1 MGSGAYGWD
10 EVLGSDGSPLQTLL
24 LGRSLPGVGEDGGVA
39 AARALGSVLAAASG
53 WELAGFEP
61 AGANESV
68 SMWKDLRRVELLRAA
83 LGARV
88 AYATRLERE
97 AAMEEPR
104 TPPFVTRDL
113 EAQWTRQV
121 RRWQLSQA
129 MQEADRPLTD
139 RTRRLLRPPS
149 SLALW
154 LARDLR
160 TEGRAAEAGELA
172 RAYGE
177 ALADDAYEEEWLLLV
192 QERRA
197 RAALAEGAAAT
208 DRDEPVRARTV
219 LLAAVERIEDLLGTI
234 EQRDLGPAVREQV
247 EALLAEALTSLAVN
261 SNVKLGRP
269 DEAVA
274 WVERAHALRDDS
286 WSRLLLA
293 CYRARAGRADE
304 ARALLRRVRPSPS
317 LHYNLACTHALLG
330 ETDAA
335 LAWLERDLDPLSS
348 SPGAL
353 RRQKDWAAQDPDLA
367 SLRDDSRFKALV
379 E

>member
-1 MGSGAYGWD
+1 M
-10 EVLGSDGSPLQTLL
+10 
-24 LGRSLPGVGEDGGVA
+24 
-39 AARALGSVLAAASG
+39 
-53 WELAGFEP
+53 
-61 AGANESV
+61 
-68 SMWKDLRRVELLRAA
+68 
-83 LGARV
+83 
-88 AYATRLERE
+88 
-97 AAMEEPR
+97 
-104 TPPFVTRDL
+104 
-113 EAQWTRQV
+113 
-121 RRWQLSQA
+121 
-129 MQEADRPLTD
+129 
-139 RTRRLLRPPS
+139 
-149 SLALW
+149 
-154 LARDLR
+154 
-160 TEGRAAEAGELA
+160 
-172 RAYGE
+172 
-177 ALADDAYEEEWLLLV
+177 
-192 QERRA
+192 
-197 RAALAEGAAAT
+197 
-208 DRDEPVRARTV
+208 
-219 LLAAVERIEDLLGTI
+219 
-234 EQRDLGPAVREQV
+234 GPAVREQV